1 MLKLVNVSKYY
12 NTDGNVALGLKK
24 VNVELYQNEIV
35 AIVGESGSGKT
46 TFLNVISGVDTYEE
60 GEIYF
65 NGEETSY
72 FSNED
77 YEKFRKDNVGFIYQN
92 YNLVDSYTVLEN
104 VMMPLIL
111 KGVNKKEAKRKAI
124 EIIKRVGL
132 EKRMRNRSIKLSGGE
147 KQRCVIARALASDSL
162 ILACDEP
169 TGNLDSKTGK
179 EIISLIKEVSKDK
192 LVLIVTHNYDEV
204 KDIATRKLRF
214 YDGELVE
221 DKVLVQNECKENI
234 IEREE
239 YKLKF
244 NDLIYYA
251 WKNII
256 STPKKSIFILLVF
269 LTLSLIITN
278 GVQGIL
284 SSNVD
289 GGYIDNRHNLNDC
302 IMVSNDGNFVDVN
315 KLKELDDFAF
325 AMPFSNIDYIHD
337 LNMMAY
343 NDNYYFSGWLDF
355 TERYNYKLIAGTFPN
370 NDNEV
375 CVSSNNE
382 NVIGQ
387 EINIDGWKY
396 KISGIIQEDNII
408 LKQSQYQKFFRHYY
422 FNGDTCF
429 TDNEIVKIGIS
440 DGDIIYIYGYDNIDD
455 VDFYIN
461 NVKVD
466 FLNSGYEVVF
476 DYDDT
481 SKWIEIPS
489 SFICDFYMNT
499 GSQGYMLF
507 VNGNVKNNIQE
518 IKNMGYFA
526 YDYSAHKDISLDY
539 FINFLSFVMSV
550 IGFCFM
556 FLIIYFISYVVL
568 FFVQGSRKKDYTIMR
583 SLGILK
589 PNMKAIVSL
598 EMLFHAVISYI
609 LFVVIIGTIN
619 LFHKLTGFELITDPR
634 IFGML
639 GSLGIMIILGLLLAR
654 GFNKRLFKNSIN
666 QTLKKED
673 L

>member
-221 DKVLVQNECKENI
+221 DKVLVQNEYKENI
-234 IEREE
+234 IEKEE

-244 NDLIYYA
+244 KDLIYYA

-256 STPKKSIFILLVF
+256 STPKKSIFILFVF

-289 GGYIDNRHNLNDC
+289 GGYTDNRHNLNDC

-325 AMPFSNIDYIHD
+325 AMPFSDYFSVYD
-337 LNMMAY
+337 LYQYAQ
-343 NDNYYFSGWLDF
+343 NDKYYFSGWLDF
-355 TERYNYKLIAGTFPN
+355 TERYNYNLIAGAFPS

-375 CVSSNNE
+375 CVSSNNK
-382 NVIGQ
+382 NVIG
-387 EINIDGWKY
+387 EKININGYDY
-396 KISGIIQEDNII
+396 TISGIINEDNIL
-408 LKQSQYQKFFRHYY
+408 LKQSQYKVIFNRYY
-422 FNGDTCF
+422 YKSINCF
-429 TDNEIVKIGIS
+429 TDNEVIKLVT
-440 DGDIIYIYGYDNIDD
+440 GDEESIYIYGFENIEDIN
-455 VDFYIN
+455 FYIEN
-461 NVKVD
+461 IKLDFFNYEVILESKDHEKMISVPSD
-466 FLNSGYEVVF
+466 FLSE
-476 DYDDT
+476 
-481 SKWIEIPS
+481 
-489 SFICDFYMNT
+489 FYLNN
-499 GSQGYMLF
+499 GSDKIMLF
-507 VNGNVKNNIQE
+507 VNGNLKNNIQS
-518 IKNMGYFA
+518 INNMGYFA
-526 YDYSAHKDISLDY
+526 YDYSGHKDISLDY
-539 FINFLSFVMSV
+539 FVNFLSFVMSV

-589 PNMKAIVSL
+589 PNMKNIVSF

-609 LFVVIIGTIN
+609 LFVVLIGTIN
-619 LFHKLTGFELITDPR
+619 VFHKLTGFEIITDGKLL
-634 IFGML
+634 GML